1 VIWIVCT
8 CADVAKRLLTLLGM
22 EEDDDEDL
30 LSSSEDEGVEV
41 DIDELE
47 DDDDG
52 IENPK
57 LLHQLAASLV
67 QELKYSQK
75 QSSASSSKE
84 MHQPRSSMHPA
95 PCMDMVQDTSYLG
108 HDCLQDRVDYPV
120 KAPIQGGD
128 VDFVDEL
135 DERGAGFT
143 KFTNFDGFH
152 RDRRLWPDGS
162 GATQAGRSFG
172 SQQDFWTV
180 GWDSCATEAIRY
192 LVEDEGLPLH
202 HPAVIAMKNHL
213 DLQRER
219 AYIGY
224 TEAKSQDMSLI
235 LD

>member
-1 VIWIVCT
+1 LYQRIIWIIICT
-8 CADVAKRLLTLLGM
+8 CADVAKRLLSLLGM
-22 EEDDDEDL
+22 DEDDDEDL

-47 DDDDG
+47 DDDEG
-52 IENPK
+52 MENPK
-57 LLHQLAASLV
+57 LLHQLASLV

-84 MHQPRSSMHPA
+84 THQARSS
-95 PCMDMVQDTSYLG
+95 MDMVQDTSYLG
-108 HDCLQDRVDYPV
+108 HVGCLQDRVDYPV
-120 KAPIQGGD
+120 KAPIQGSD

-143 KFTNFDGFH
+143 KFTNFGSSFH
-152 RDRRLWPDGS
+152 RDRRLWPEGS
-162 GATQAGRSFG
+162 EPTQAGRSFG
-172 SQQDFWTV
+172 NQQDSWTV
-180 GWDSCATEAIRY
+180 GWDSCASEAIRY

-219 AYIGY
+219 AYVGY
-224 TEAKSQDMSLI
+224 AEAKSQDMSLI

>member
-47 DDDDG
+47 DDEG
-52 IENPK
+52 MENPK

-84 MHQPRSSMHPA
+84 MHQARGSMHTV
-95 PCMDMVQDTSYLG
+95 DMVQDTSYLG
-108 HDCLQDRVDYPV
+108 HDCLQERVDYPM

-143 KFTNFDGFH
+143 KFTNLDSFH

-162 GATQAGRSFG
+162 AATQAGRSFS
-172 SQQDFWTV
+172 SQQDSWTT

-224 TEAKSQDMSLI
+224 TETKSQDMSLI